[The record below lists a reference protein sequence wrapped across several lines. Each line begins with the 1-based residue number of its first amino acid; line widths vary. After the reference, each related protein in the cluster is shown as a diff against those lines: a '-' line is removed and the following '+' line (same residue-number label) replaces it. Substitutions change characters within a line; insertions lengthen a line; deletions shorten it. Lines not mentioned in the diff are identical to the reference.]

1 MSLVPAPSA
10 YVPGAT
16 QGPGRDVFDPPYH
29 TPGLTDQELNE
40 TWWGLPNTLKIGIL
54 LPFTPIAN
62 FGYRSNISRI
72 SLSVLRMAQRDMNE
86 QQVIPGMNISL
97 VVRDSQQALPGTDA
111 TGGATA
117 ISAAA
122 RLLATEVGAV
132 IGDVGSE
139 LTSAEAIIT
148 SSIGVPQCSFS
159 TYNLDVAQINAF
171 TYLFRTVPGIMDYLR
186 AIFEVIIYYGWS
198 KISILHTTD
207 LSGQLAEKAFS
218 TWCNIQKI
226 SVLTAPIQPPDDP
239 DQFDTVARAAVNI
252 IRNSDTRIHVL
263 IAPRPNQLSLL
274 SVIREVGLFNP
285 HHVWLTTIDIS
296 NSIATLPNP
305 SSFNGLI
312 MADALWN
319 LPGLPAF
326 EQFEKEWVAL
336 NTTEYPMAGNPQLTW
351 HETFAYTC
359 VEVIVRGYRDLVL
372 KAMNITDEAVRN
384 ATLLEIRQGKRS
396 QELTKAYL
404 AARVDS
410 TPIGNFTIT
419 KEGDP
424 RQPRISIMSF
434 QNHTSVPNGAYVNGT
449 LNITNPIRFNN
460 GGTGVPLDS
469 PSWDELKPSISD
481 PFGIVITTLGAI
493 LTLTILTTG
502 AIVIWN
508 RENIIVKSARAEV
521 PSDGACR
528 VGLMV
533 TVLGLTINLS
543 ALVVKNY
550 RIYRIFNTVSVINH
564 AVSTQYL
571 VRVIA
576 IPIILTLIPCVVH
589 LFINNL
595 EPRLV
600 RTSNGEYWVV
610 CRSDSSQV
618 VWGVLIGFVPG
629 VMILFGLYLA
639 FKTRNVTRLWNEA
652 RSIALTIYIVT
663 FFVILIIIVSSF
675 DVSLYQITF
684 HVTMVCILVSSFLE
698 YVILFYPK
706 LRNLRLQ
713 KRGMHVA
720 AGREADFMENF
731 MGGHGSGP
739 RARLNGDTFMRQFD
753 PGYNEF
759 SRGGNDRVG
768 GLGYDSM
775 YGGGGGRMG
784 VSPTSENDSSLDM
797 QGVPNI
803 SDLASSYPF
812 GQLSGEGSSELITS
826 PVHRPTVYGTSSL
839 TNRHRRN
846 NNYSGS
852 RNNINS
858 SGNLHAIG
866 NGLNSGGNV
875 SGEDDHEMEELD
887 LSDPHTLRAGRQSR
901 NTGGGGK
908 TGYGNARPKLGGYHT
923 FGLPSSMRADPNF
936 QPPEFQQPDLHEIL
950 MSEPNRASGRGNVGL
965 LSADGLPGGFRSSHR
980 PSATSLDPEELM
992 FPRFQ
997 RQGSGLITRH
1007 PLLQSG
1013 PNSRRETK
1021 MNSYTVTVPVQRH
1034 RWYILRLLAQWRM
1047 SRIVF
1052 VPYSKL
1058 LVILDLETEKSSSL
1072 ILHSIEPGYS
1082 HSDSYRPKS
1091 PKSNTNTSDIQ
1102 LKSSGMRES
1111 GPTIGPSKFTLTAG
1125 QYLNDAESPPSRHS
1139 TAIDQSGVAEGQGPH
1154 DQAVEEEAIDPT
1166 REDASKG
1173 QSPTKSSFSRMNTV
1187 KKLSVYLGLDIRN
1200 MDGVIES
1207 EDQQGIK
1214 GIMSDY
1220 VVRIISIH
1228 NEVWRVQ
1235 LPDQETM
1242 NHWIDLGQQIKD
1254 ENWIT
1259 RPIAAS
1265 GSGNRSS
1272 NRSANRSAR
1281 NSYSAGVG
1289 CHRGSVD
1296 GPFGFP
1302 PFQGRTS
1309 VRMGLGRDDDDDM
1322 RYDFRPPNRDR
1333 ESRTHP
1339 LQTPV
1344 GSHCSV
1350 PSTADPMDSTLGPPL
1365 PPPLISQRMHSDI
1378 TETSVSM
1385 WASESEREM
1394 SRARAAKINQQMRE
1408 SSRYAPLRGMIH
1420 GGGGIGGKTSRRPS
1434 SPSVVDSNS
1443 SKTGKPLL
1451 RRIPRAGSLSYIH
1464 RLPTRLRNST
1474 AGRLE
1479 TPSPMDT
1486 GSNTTDLPFSTA
1498 ESTSRN
1504 TSSSSGVMPAALGNS
1519 DTSNSTQSFMVPPP
1533 QIQISSPNG
1542 VWGQVSMRDAL
1553 AETNIAYHDGQ
1564 HAIYR
1569 GTSPDYGQQEF
1580 RHSNHLQYNYNRK
1593 RNSQGNI
1600 SVVGSQNGSVD
1611 GQSGFG
1617 GTLGAGDIIR
1627 EQDFY
1632 NPGSP
1637 EWHLTSSDLEKLEA
1651 DHGTYLKSRSSES
1664 GNEDLS
1670 IAVANIESKARHD
1683 RSVMPSAHLSAE
1695 DAELPLQRPQSLLIQ
1710 QQYLLQVSITEP
1722 PSDTPGNSLSCPA
1735 AIPTAGTLAS
1745 FEDPKIA
1752 ESPAENSRSAMR
1764 LMPATRDVP
1773 MELQE
1778 VGRVDSP
1785 TLGSFHPLSHQAMHM
1800 TPSIFTKISVDDEDE
1815 CLEGDE
1821 ERF

>member
-1 MSLVPAPSA
+1 MSLAPAPSA

-86 QQVIPGMNISL
+86 QQVIP
-97 VVRDSQQALPGTDA
+97 
-111 TGGATA
+111 
-117 ISAAA
+117 
-122 RLLATEVGAV
+122 
-132 IGDVGSE
+132 
-139 LTSAEAIIT
+139 
-148 SSIGVPQCSFS
+148 
-159 TYNLDVAQINAF
+159 
-171 TYLFRTVPGIMDYLR
+171 VPGIMDYLR

-218 TWCNIQKI
+218 AWCNIQKI
-226 SVLTAPIQPPDDP
+226 NVLISPIQPPDDP

-263 IAPRPNQLSLL
+263 IAPRPNQLNLL
-274 SVIREVGLFNP
+274 SVIRDVGLFNP

-359 VEVIVRGYRDLVL
+359 MEVIVRGYRDLVL
-372 KAMNITDEAVRN
+372 TAMNITDEAVRN

-493 LTLTILTTG
+493 LAFMILTTG
-502 AIVIWN
+502 AVVIWN
-508 RENIIVKSARAEV
+508 RENIIVKSASPLFCILELTGLLLTLSFLFFRAEV

-571 VRVIA
+571 VRVIS
-576 IPIILTLIPCVVH
+576 IPIILTLIPCIVH

-595 EPRLV
+595 EPTLI
-600 RTSNGEYWVV
+600 RTNNGEYWVA

-629 VMILFGLYLA
+629 VMILFGVYLA

-663 FFVILIIIVSSF
+663 FFVILIIIVTSF
-675 DVSLYQITF
+675 DWSLYQITF

-706 LRNLRLQ
+706 LQNLRLQ

-731 MGGHGSGP
+731 MGGHGPGP
-739 RARLNGDTFMRQFD
+739 RARLNGDTFMRQLD

-775 YGGGGGRMG
+775 YGGGGGGGGRMG

-846 NNYSGS
+846 NNYNGS
-852 RNNINS
+852 RNNTNS

-887 LSDPHTLRAGRQSR
+887 LSDPHTLRADRQSR

-908 TGYGNARPKLGGYHT
+908 SGHGNIRPKIGGYHT

-965 LSADGLPGGFRSSHR
+965 LSADGFPGGFRSSHR
-980 PSATSLDPEELM
+980 PSATSLDPEESM

-997 RQGSGLITRH
+997 RQGSGFITRH

-1013 PNSRRETK
+1013 LNSRRETK

-1091 PKSNTNTSDIQ
+1091 PKSNTNTSNIQ
-1102 LKSSGMRES
+1102 PKSSGMRES
-1111 GPTIGPSKFTLTAG
+1111 ESTVALGQTTNQIATPGLQNPLLCLPLETQHQLPLTGEAGPSKFTLTAG

-1139 TAIDQSGVAEGQGPH
+1139 TAIDHSGVAEGQGPH
-1154 DQAVEEEAIDPT
+1154 DQVVEEEAMDPT

-1173 QSPTKSSFSRMNTV
+1173 QSPTKSSFGRMNTV

-1207 EDQQGIK
+1207 EDQEGIK

-1259 RPIAAS
+1259 RPIASS

-1281 NSYSAGVG
+1281 NSYSAGAG

-1365 PPPLISQRMHSDI
+1365 PPPLISERMHSDI

-1385 WASESEREM
+1385 WASESEREL

-1443 SKTGKPLL
+1443 SKTGKPFL

-1464 RLPTRLRNST
+1464 RFPTRLRNST

-1479 TPSPMDT
+1479 TSSQMDT
-1486 GSNTTDLPFSTA
+1486 GSNTTDFPFSTA
-1498 ESTSRN
+1498 GSTSHN

-1519 DTSNSTQSFMVPPP
+1519 DTSNSTQSLTVPPP

-1542 VWGQVSMRDAL
+1542 VWGQVSMQDAL

-1569 GTSPDYGQQEF
+1569 GTTPDYGQQEF

-1600 SVVGSQNGSVD
+1600 SVVGSQSGSVD

-1651 DHGTYLKSRSSES
+1651 DHGTYLKNRSSES

-1670 IAVANIESKARHD
+1670 IAVANMESKARHD
-1683 RSVMPSAHLSAE
+1683 RSLRPSAHLSAE
-1695 DAELPLQRPQSLLIQ
+1695 DAELPLQQPQRLLIQ
-1710 QQYLLQVSITEP
+1710 QQHLPQISITEP
-1722 PSDTPGNSLSCPA
+1722 PSDTPNNSLSCPA

-1745 FEDPKIA
+1745 FEDPTIA

-1764 LMPATRDVP
+1764 LIPATRDVP

-1785 TLGSFHPLSHQAMHM
+1785 TLGSFHPVSHQAMHM
-1800 TPSIFTKISVDDEDE
+1800 TPSIFSKISVNDEDE